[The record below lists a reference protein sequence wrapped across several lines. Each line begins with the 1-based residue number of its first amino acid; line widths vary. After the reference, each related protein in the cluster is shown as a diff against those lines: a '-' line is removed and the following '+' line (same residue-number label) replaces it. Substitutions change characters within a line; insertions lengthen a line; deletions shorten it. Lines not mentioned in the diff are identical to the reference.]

1 MSKKANRLDRWKTLA
16 AAAVVAD
23 VAEYIGFALKRFY
36 RGRGMQ
42 SAAALT
48 YTTLLALVPL
58 LAIGFAI
65 FTAFPAFETARTAI
79 EATIFENLVP
89 EIAGPVRTYL
99 NSFMQNASQLG
110 AAGIIGLSVSAILL
124 LATIESTFNAI
135 WHVKRQRH
143 LLIRFLIFWT
153 VLSLG
158 PILMGLILSTT
169 SDAFGMLRQTWADAG
184 LDTESLNVGG
194 DARDHV
200 IAILLQSAGFTLLF
214 MIVPNRSV
222 AWRDALIGGC
232 LSGAAFEILK
242 LGFGW
247 YLSAFPTFQTI
258 YGAMAVIPIFLVWV
272 YFSWTVILLGAVFA
286 ASFPDWW
293 HSRQLDAAPDLGP
306 ARLFSVA
313 LSTLAAIREK
323 AGPVEQ
329 TALDDV
335 ASADAVGQVLE
346 RLLAAEFV
354 ARIEDGRFVLARD
367 PARFSLYDLYRGL
380 GCAVDAIGPGESK
393 EPSSVAAVIDAL
405 SKSERNALS
414 RPAADVLDELTGEK
428 DGVRELPNIPAVAE

>member
-1 MSKKANRLDRWKTLA
+1 MSKKANRLDRWRTLA
-16 AAAVVAD
+16 AAAVAAD
-23 VAEYIGFALKRFY
+23 LAEYIGFALMRFY

-42 SAAALT
+42 AAAALT

-65 FTAFPAFETARTAI
+65 FTAFPAFEAARTAI

-89 EIAGPVRTYL
+89 EIAGPVRSYL
-99 NSFMQNASQLG
+99 NSFMQNASKLG

-135 WHVKRQRH
+135 WHVERQRH

-158 PILMGLILSTT
+158 PILMGLVLSTT
-169 SDAFGMLRQTWADAG
+169 SDAFGVLRQTWADAG
-184 LDTESLNVGG
+184 LDTASLNVGG
-194 DARDHV
+194 DAQDRV
-200 IAILLQSAGFTLLF
+200 MAILLQSAGFTLLF

-247 YLSAFPTFQTI
+247 YLTAFPTFQTI

-293 HSRQLDAAPDLGP
+293 HSRQLDAASELGP

-313 LSTLAAIREK
+313 LSTLSAIREK

-354 ARIEDGRFVLARD
+354 ARVEDGRFVLARD
-367 PARFSLYDLYRGL
+367 PARFSLYDLYLGL
-380 GCAVDAIGPGESK
+380 GCAVDTGGSGESE
-393 EPSSVAAVIDAL
+393 EPASVAAVIDAL
-405 SKSERNALS
+405 SKSERATLS
-414 RPAADVLDELTGEK
+414 RPTSDVLDELSGETDGIK
-428 DGVRELPNIPAVAE
+428 DLPGLPAVAE

>member
-1 MSKKANRLDRWKTLA
+1 MSKNANRLERWKTLA
-16 AAAVVAD
+16 AAAVARD
-23 VAEYIGFALKRFY
+23 VAEYIGFALMRFY

-65 FTAFPAFETARTAI
+65 FTAFPAFETARSAI
-79 EATIFENLVP
+79 EAMIFENFVP
-89 EIAGPVRTYL
+89 EIAGPVRSYL
-99 NSFMQNASQLG
+99 NNFMRNASELG
-110 AAGIIGLSVSAILL
+110 AAGIIGLTVSAILL
-124 LATIESTFNAI
+124 LATIESTFNSI
-135 WHVKRQRH
+135 WHVERQRH
-143 LLIRFLIFWT
+143 MLVRFLIFWA

-158 PILMGLILSTT
+158 PILVGLILSTT
-169 SDAFGMLRQTWADAG
+169 SDAFGALRQTWTDAG
-184 LDTESLNVGG
+184 LDTGSLDLGG
-194 DARDHV
+194 GARDHV
-200 IAILLQSAGFTLLF
+200 IAIVLQSGGFTLLF
-214 MIVPNRSV
+214 IIVPNRSV

-232 LSGAAFEILK
+232 VSGVAFEVLK

-247 YLSAFPTFQTI
+247 YLTAFPTYQTI
-258 YGAMAVIPIFLVWV
+258 YGAMAAIPIFLVWV

-293 HSRQLDAAPDLGP
+293 HSRTLDATAELGP

-313 LSTLAAIREK
+313 LSVLAAIQDK
-323 AGPVEQ
+323 AGPVQQ
-329 TALDDV
+329 TSLDEV

-367 PARFSLYDLYRGL
+367 PSRYSLYDLYRGL
-380 GCAVDAIGPGESK
+380 GCAVDAVDKMGKAK
-393 EPSSVAAVIDAL
+393 EPASVAAVIDAL
-405 SKSERNALS
+405 SKSEREALA
-414 RPAADVLDELTGEK
+414 RPVSEVLEELVGGKLGE
-428 DGVRELPNIPAVAE
+428 LPAVAE

>member
-23 VAEYIGFALKRFY
+23 LAEYIGFALMRFY

-99 NSFMQNASQLG
+99 NSFMQNASKLG

-124 LATIESTFNAI
+124 LATIESTFNTI
-135 WHVKRQRH
+135 WHVERQRH
-143 LLIRFLIFWT
+143 LLIRFLIFWA

-158 PILMGLILSTT
+158 PILMGLTLSTT
-169 SDAFGMLRQTWADAG
+169 SDAFGFLRQTWTDAG
-184 LDTESLNVGG
+184 LDAESLNVGG
-194 DARDHV
+194 EFRNHV
-200 IAILLQSAGFTLLF
+200 IAIILQSVGFTLLF

-232 LSGAAFEILK
+232 LSGTAFEILK

-247 YLSAFPTFQTI
+247 YLAAFPTFQTI

-293 HSRQLDAAPDLGP
+293 HSRQLDAAPELGP

-329 TALDDV
+329 AALDDV

-346 RLLAAEFV
+346 RLLVAEFV

-367 PARFSLYDLYRGL
+367 PSRFSLYDLYQGL
-380 GCAVDAIGPGESK
+380 GCAVDSAEPGKSEDPASI
-393 EPSSVAAVIDAL
+393 AAVVDAL
-405 SKSERNALS
+405 AKSERNALS

-428 DGVRELPNIPAVAE
+428 GGVRELPEIPAVAE

>member
-16 AAAVVAD
+16 AAAVITEL
-23 VAEYIGFALKRFY
+23 AEYIGFALKRFY

-99 NSFMQNASQLG
+99 NSFMRNASQLG

-135 WHVKRQRH
+135 WHVERHRH
-143 LLIRFLIFWT
+143 LLIRFLIFWA

-158 PILMGLILSTT
+158 PILIGLTLTTT
-169 SDAFGMLRQTWADAG
+169 SDAFSVLRQTWTDAG
-184 LDTESLNVGG
+184 LDAETLNVGG
-194 DARDHV
+194 EVRDHV
-200 IAILLQSAGFTLLF
+200 IAAVLQSVGFTLLF
-214 MIVPNRSV
+214 MIVPNRTV

-232 LSGAAFEILK
+232 LSGVAFEILK

-247 YLSAFPTFQTI
+247 YLVAFPTYQTI

-293 HSRQLDAAPDLGP
+293 HSRDMDAEPVLGP
-306 ARLFSVA
+306 ARKFSVA
-313 LSTLAAIREK
+313 LSTLAAIREQ
-323 AGPVEQ
+323 AGPVQ
-329 TALDDV
+329 QAAMDDV
-335 ASADAVGQVLE
+335 ASADAVAQVLE

-354 ARIEDGRFVLARD
+354 ARTDDGRFVLARD
-367 PARFSLYDLYRGL
+367 PARYSLYDLYHGL
-380 GCAVDAIGPGESK
+380 GCAIEELEPVES
-393 EPSSVAAVIDAL
+393 EDPASITAVLDAL
-405 SKSERNALS
+405 SKAERDTLS
-414 RPAADVLDELTGEK
+414 RPAADVLEGLTGETG
-428 DGVRELPNIPAVAE
+428 GVRELPDLPEAAK

>member
-23 VAEYIGFALKRFY
+23 LGEYIGFALMRFY

-42 SAAALT
+42 AAAALT

-89 EIAGPVRTYL
+89 EIAGPVRSYL
-99 NSFMQNASQLG
+99 NSFMQNASKLG

-135 WHVKRQRH
+135 WHVERQRH
-143 LLIRFLIFWT
+143 LLIRFLIFWA

-169 SDAFGMLRQTWADAG
+169 SDAFGVLRQTWMDVG
-184 LDTESLNVGG
+184 LDAESLNVGG
-194 DARDHV
+194 DVRNHV
-200 IAILLQSAGFTLLF
+200 IAIILQSVGFTLLF

-232 LSGAAFEILK
+232 LSGTAFEILK

-247 YLSAFPTFQTI
+247 YLTAFPTFQTI

-293 HSRQLDAAPDLGP
+293 HSRQLDAAPELGP

-323 AGPVEQ
+323 AGPMEQ
-329 TALDDV
+329 AALDDV

-346 RLLAAEFV
+346 RLIAAEFV

-380 GCAVDAIGPGESK
+380 GCAVDAEAPGES
-393 EPSSVAAVIDAL
+393 EDPASITAVIDAL
-405 SKSERNALS
+405 SKSERETLS
-414 RPAADVLDELTGEK
+414 RPAADILDGLTGEK
-428 DGVRELPNIPAVAE
+428 GGVRELPKIPAVAE

>member
-1 MSKKANRLDRWKTLA
+1 MSKKANRLDRWRTLA
-16 AAAVVAD
+16 AAAVARE
-23 VAEYIGFALKRFY
+23 VAEYIGFALMRFY

-42 SAAALT
+42 AAAALT

-65 FTAFPAFETARTAI
+65 FTAFPAFEMARTAI
-79 EATIFENLVP
+79 EASIFENLVP

-99 NSFMQNASQLG
+99 NSFMRNASQLG
-110 AAGIIGLSVSAILL
+110 AAGIIGLTVSAILL

-135 WHVKRQRH
+135 WQVERPRH
-143 LLIRFLIFWT
+143 LLVRFLIFWA

-169 SDAFGMLRQTWADAG
+169 SDVFSVLRQTWTEAGMDARS
-184 LDTESLNVGG
+184 LDVGG
-194 DARDHV
+194 DFRAHV
-200 IAILLQSAGFTLLF
+200 IAIVLQSVGFTLLF

-232 LSGAAFEILK
+232 LSGTAFEILK

-247 YLSAFPTFQTI
+247 YLAAFPTYQTI

-293 HSRQLDAAPDLGP
+293 HSRELDAAPELGP

-323 AGPVEQ
+323 TGPVPQ
-329 TALDDV
+329 AALDDV
-335 ASADAVGQVLE
+335 ASADVVALVLE
-346 RLLAAEFV
+346 QLQAAEFV
-354 ARIEDGRFVLARD
+354 ARAEDGRFVLARD
-367 PARFSLYDLYRGL
+367 PARYSLYELYRGL
-380 GCAVDAIGPGESK
+380 GCAVDTPERRESE
-393 EPSSVAAVIDAL
+393 EPASIAAVINDL
-405 SKSERNALS
+405 SKSESEALA
-414 RPAADVLDELTGEK
+414 RPAAEVLANLAGENG
-428 DGVRELPNIPAVAE
+428 GVRELPAVEK

>member
-1 MSKKANRLDRWKTLA
+1 MSKKANRLDRWNTLA
-16 AAAVVAD
+16 AAAAVVD
-23 VAEYIGFALKRFY
+23 LAEYIGFAMMRFY

-89 EIAGPVRTYL
+89 EIAGPVRIYL
-99 NSFMQNASQLG
+99 NSFMRNASKLG
-110 AAGIIGLSVSAILL
+110 AAGFIGLSVSAILL

-135 WHVKRQRH
+135 WHVKRHRH

-169 SDAFGMLRQTWADAG
+169 SDAFGVLRQTWTDVG
-184 LDTESLNVGG
+184 LDPGSLDAGG
-194 DARDHV
+194 DARNHV
-200 IAILLQSAGFTLLF
+200 IAIILQSAGFTLLF

-232 LSGAAFEILK
+232 LSGTAFEILK

-247 YLSAFPTFQTI
+247 YLTAFPTYQTI

-293 HSRQLDAAPDLGP
+293 HSRQLDAAPELGP
-306 ARLFSVA
+306 ARLLSVA

-323 AGPVEQ
+323 TGPVEQ
-329 TALDDV
+329 SALDDV
-335 ASADAVGQVLE
+335 ASADAVSQVLE
-346 RLLAAEFV
+346 RLLATEFV
-354 ARIEDGRFVLARD
+354 ARIEDRRFVLARD
-367 PARFSLYDLYRGL
+367 PARYSLYDLYQGL
-380 GCAVDAIGPGESK
+380 GCAVGEVEPGES
-393 EPSSVAAVIDAL
+393 EDPASIAAVINEL

-414 RPAADVLDELTGEK
+414 RPAADVLEELTGEK
-428 DGVRELPNIPAVAE
+428 GGARELPELPVAAK

>member
-16 AAAVVAD
+16 AAAVVVD
-23 VAEYIGFALKRFY
+23 LAEYIGFAMMRFY

-58 LAIGFAI
+58 LAIGFAV
-65 FTAFPAFETARTAI
+65 FSAFPAFETARTAI

-99 NSFMQNASQLG
+99 NSFMRNASKLG
-110 AAGIIGLSVSAILL
+110 AAGIIGLSVTAILL

-135 WHVKRQRH
+135 WHVERHRH
-143 LLIRFLIFWT
+143 LLIRFLIFWA

-169 SDAFGMLRQTWADAG
+169 SDAFGVLRQTWTDVGLDAG
-184 LDTESLNVGG
+184 SLDVGG
-194 DARDHV
+194 DARNHV
-200 IAILLQSAGFTLLF
+200 IAIILQSVGFTLLF

-232 LSGAAFEILK
+232 LSGTAFEILK

-247 YLSAFPTFQTI
+247 YLAAFPTYQTI

-293 HSRQLDAAPDLGP
+293 HSRQLDAAPELGP

-323 AGPVEQ
+323 TGPVEQ
-329 TALDDV
+329 SALDDV
-335 ASADAVGQVLE
+335 ASADAVSQVLE

-354 ARIEDGRFVLARD
+354 ARIEDRRFVLARD
-367 PARFSLYDLYRGL
+367 PARYSLYDLYQGL
-380 GCAVDAIGPGESK
+380 GCAVDEM
-393 EPSSVAAVIDAL
+393 EPSESEDPASIAAVIDEL
-405 SKSERNALS
+405 SQSERNSLS
-414 RPAADVLDELTGEK
+414 RPAADVLEELTGEK
-428 DGVRELPNIPAVAE
+428 GGVRELPELPVAAK

>member
-16 AAAVVAD
+16 AAAVAAD
-23 VAEYIGFALKRFY
+23 LAEYIGFALMRFY

-42 SAAALT
+42 AAAALT

-65 FTAFPAFETARTAI
+65 FTAFPAFEAARTAI

-89 EIAGPVRTYL
+89 EIAGPVRSYL
-99 NSFMQNASQLG
+99 NSFMQNASKLG

-135 WHVKRQRH
+135 WHVERQRH

-158 PILMGLILSTT
+158 PILMGLVLSTT
-169 SDAFGMLRQTWADAG
+169 SDAFGVLRQTWADAG
-184 LDTESLNVGG
+184 LDTASFNVGG
-194 DARDHV
+194 DARDRV

-232 LSGAAFEILK
+232 LSGTAFEILK

-247 YLSAFPTFQTI
+247 YLTAFPTFQTI

-293 HSRQLDAAPDLGP
+293 HSRQLDAAAELSP

-313 LSTLAAIREK
+313 LSTLSTIREK
-323 AGPVEQ
+323 AGPVQQ

-354 ARIEDGRFVLARD
+354 ARVEDGRFVLARD
-367 PARFSLYDLYRGL
+367 PARFSLYDLYLGL
-380 GCAVDAIGPGESK
+380 GCAVDPIGSGESK
-393 EPSSVAAVIDAL
+393 EPASVAAVIDAL
-405 SKSERNALS
+405 SKSERSALS
-414 RPAADVLDELTGEK
+414 RPVSDVLDTLSGETGGVK
-428 DGVRELPNIPAVAE
+428 DLPGTPAVAE